1 MFYSPEPRPIHKV
14 LFLCVI
20 LEGLCHQVNELLF
33 GDLASGKLVVD
44 RGQHLIPE
52 IAGEVVLVPGINLA
66 SGGPL
71 LYGLGK
77 LSIGIQVDA
86 GEGGDHAR
94 FFIHVVLAF
103 GSIYQVNEEFFGH
116 SQVLGVLVDCI
127 EGRAATKIPSVAFSI
142 EPWGAKAILKVAL
155 ADFMLG
161 SVQLP

>member
-86 GEGGDHAR
+86 GE
-94 FFIHVVLAF
+94 
-103 GSIYQVNEEFFGH
+103 
-116 SQVLGVLVDCI
+116 
-127 EGRAATKIPSVAFSI
+127 PWVAFSI